1 MLRRVDVE
9 TEMKLNLRSSALLS
23 TITIVGALALASC
36 SRSGGDSVSGLDDLA
51 YDSNANNVALIFGA
65 SNGLAGVAT
74 DVAEMD
80 RVLSDSNYG
89 FSFSTTSNTESTKS
103 MILQTI
109 REKAGEV
116 GSKGTMALYFSGHG
130 TQDGRF
136 VTSSGYLG
144 FDEVTAAI
152 KAGRSTPL
160 KRVIIFNDSCFSGN
174 WVDESQTSSG
184 SGLLSLDSPAPKGR
198 GSEAMDAKDGDK
210 FASNSTAAISKSMQR
225 SNDGN
230 EVFEQLLIM
239 SAARDSETSLD
250 LGSANG
256 GAFTYSL
263 RKVLS
268 NLRSTKPDAKMKD
281 MVNDT
286 VEATDSRYHH
296 RPQFSASPN
305 IILEGALFG
314 RSSPLGSSSSGG
326 SGSGSGSGSMA
337 TPSTPSIP
345 ATPPATPSATFVS
358 ERKHFGSML
367 ATLNAQ
373 LDACKVKLEDVV
385 SGADGQGWYKILM
398 TADYKSGTTAPRYYG
413 WANLTSTPEDEATRY
428 LKLIPTSAFSECQR
442 KLPTSANALYA
453 KERSHLSKTVSA
465 LNKRLAGC
473 SVWFDKIS
481 SGADDKGVYRFLFK
495 ARYTDGTASEQR
507 ASWGQMNASADDE
520 ATAFLDAIPSRYFD
534 QCRHKN

>member
-9 TEMKLNLRSSALLS
+9 TGMKSKTEVKRRSSVLLS
-23 TITIVGALALASC
+23 TFTIVGALAFASC
-36 SRSGGDSVSGLDDLA
+36 SRSGGDSVSSLDDLA

-74 DVAEMD
+74 DVSEMD

-89 FSFSTTSNTESTKS
+89 FSFRTTSNPESSKA

-174 WVDESQTSSG
+174 WVDETATSSG
-184 SGLLSLDSPAPKGR
+184 SGLLSLDSSAPKGR
-198 GSEAMDAKDGDK
+198 GSEAMDAKDGDQQ
-210 FASNSTAAISKSMQR
+210 AADSSAAISKSMQR
-225 SNDGN
+225 SNDDN

-239 SAARDSETSLD
+239 SASRDSETSLD

-268 NLRSTKPDAKMKD
+268 NLRSTKPNAKMKD

-286 VEATDSRYHH
+286 VEATDSRYNH
-296 RPQFSASPN
+296 RPQFNASPN

-314 RSSPLGSSSSGG
+314 SSSPTV
-326 SGSGSGSGSMA
+326 A
-337 TPSTPSIP
+337 PPPP
-345 ATPPATPSATFVS
+345 ATPPATPSPTFVS

-373 LDACKVKLEDVV
+373 LDSCKVKLENVV

-413 WANLTSTPEDEATRY
+413 WANLTTTPEDEATRY

-473 SVWFDKIS
+473 SVWFDKIT
-481 SGADDKGVYRFLFK
+481 SGTDEKGVYRFLFK
-495 ARYTDGTASEQR
+495 ARYADGTTSEQR
-507 ASWGQMNASADDE
+507 ASWGQMSASADDE
-520 ATAFLDAIPSRYFD
+520 ASAFLEAIPSRYFD